1 VAATRR
7 TRETAVTAKEMKFFG
22 NVDGSATSGAVAVRF
37 IAAQALMPR
46 FVHCEE
52 APPRRL

>member
-1 VAATRR
+1 
-7 TRETAVTAKEMKFFG
+7 MKFFG

-46 FVHCEE
+46 FVRCEE